1 MKEHVLTHFR
11 PSEAE
16 AVKRLD
22 EFARRANQNGRMLLT
37 AFLTPRELEI
47 AGMMAARND
56 VHVHFFGGYTQAER
70 VRVVFDPFAQDDWEN
85 VADRFEL
92 ACLKIVSAH
101 RELLRHQDYL
111 GALLGLGTQ
120 RNQIGDIVISKE
132 PGIAFVFCV
141 HQMALYFVE
150 HYTHVGK
157 VPITIEWLQRTPDLQ
172 DVERRLDEHVF
183 TLKSLRLDA
192 LVAHAFGFSRS
203 NAITP
208 IQTGKVQLNFSVC
221 TDVTAEVA
229 VGDVISLR
237 GEGRIRILSI
247 DENAKSGR
255 QFVRIGKY
263 I

>member
-11 PSEAE
+11 SSEAE

-22 EFARRANQNGRMLLT
+22 EFARRANQSGHMLLT

-47 AGMMAARND
+47 AQMMAARNN
-56 VHVHFFGGYTQAER
+56 VRVKFFGGFMQAER
-70 VRVVFDPFAQDDWEN
+70 VRAIFHPFEEVDWEN
-85 VADRFEL
+85 ASNQFDLV
-92 ACLKIVSAH
+92 CLKVVSAH
-101 RELLRHQDYL
+101 REPLRHQDYL
-111 GALLGLGTQ
+111 GALLGLGIQ
-120 RNQIGDIVISKE
+120 RNQVGDIVISKE

-141 HQMALYFVE
+141 RQMALYFVD

-157 VPITIEWLQRTPDLQ
+157 VPITVELLQRTPDLQ
-172 DVERRLDEHVF
+172 DIKSILDEHVF

-192 LVAHAFGFSRS
+192 LVAHAFGFSRN

-221 TDVTAEVA
+221 ADVTAEVA
-229 VGDVISLR
+229 VGDVVSLR